1 MKRFQFLIPALFFV
15 MLLNA
20 QPLKT
25 INARIQKVTVYMQ
38 GAQLFYSE
46 NVPIAAGT
54 SEVVFENVSPYLIE
68 SSLQASSKGGV
79 VMEVKHLMRYQQKV
93 VVTRQYD
100 KEIENVLDSME
111 EINYKIKDIDNK
123 SRVLQT
129 EKNMLLTNRIIK
141 GEPLRDSLPLLKE
154 GMKFLQEKLNEI
166 YEQELALERSKAKA
180 TKLRDQLNKRY
191 NMLQLLQSGQAN
203 ENAQVAKPIHQVIIT
218 LFNESAVNSLV
229 SFNYQVQQAGWIPQ
243 YDLQA
248 NSTGNNLQLKYF
260 AQISQTSGLTW
271 NNVPLTISTSN
282 PNENT
287 TKPELNPWVL
297 SFIEYRRNAQQE
309 KMSNRKMPTMAPSR
323 AGSVDDAQTR
333 AQNEDKELY
342 EEYIKVTEN
351 MIRTEYEIKLNY
363 TITDDGKVN
372 KVMINQKE
380 IPMLLEFASV
390 PKLCQDAFLMAR
402 VAGWEDLSI
411 IPGNARLYFDGSYIG
426 EMFLTS
432 NTVNDTL
439 SINLGRDKSIAM
451 TRKKIKEN
459 NKEKFI
465 GDEKVETRTIELV
478 VRNTKNMPI
487 EMEIQDQIP
496 IVSGTNDI
504 KVTLLKGDGAIHEE
518 STGKLT
524 WKLKMNARSSEKI
537 TFTYEVRYPKGK
549 PVAGL

>member
-282 PNENT
+282 PNENN

-402 VAGWEDLSI
+402 VAGWEDLGI